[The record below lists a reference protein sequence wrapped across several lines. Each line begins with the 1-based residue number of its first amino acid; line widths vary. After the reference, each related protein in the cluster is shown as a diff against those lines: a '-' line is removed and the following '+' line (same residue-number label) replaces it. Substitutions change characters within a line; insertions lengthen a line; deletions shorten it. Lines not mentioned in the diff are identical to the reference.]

1 MCFGKYVRCY
11 LNGEFV
17 SSGDQLT
24 AAIFSC
30 GELRPSIAVVLRRQT
45 GALGPRE
52 WWPPGGPAHPAGG
65 EDANPGLPR
74 GSLGSFPRGRHPT
87 WWAATP
93 ARGNVTVVSHAWARG
108 RATRFPRV
116 GGARQGGTSSGRAVG
131 TRGPI
136 GRAGRR
142 RGARTPTVR
151 VREGRAPA
159 GGGRAKRRPG
169 GIENGI
175 AEPGSAGRGPGP
187 GRGRWRRRYSPP
199 PSTPTT
205 SPPNCGGW

>member
-1 MCFGKYVRCY
+1 MASLWPSAHLPHPTSPHPR
-11 LNGEFV
+11 
-17 SSGDQLT
+17 
-24 AAIFSC
+24 
-30 GELRPSIAVVLRRQT
+30 RP
-45 GALGPRE
+45 
-52 WWPPGGPAHPAGG
+52 GG
-65 EDANPGLPR
+65 EDANPGVPR
-74 GSLGSFPRGRHPT
+74 GSLGSFPRGLHPT

-93 ARGNVTVVSHAWARG
+93 ARGNVTSPVVSHAWARG

-116 GGARQGGTSSGRAVG
+116 GGARRGGHLFRA
-131 TRGPI
+131 RGGNSRPHWP
-136 GRAGRR
+136 RWTAP
-142 RGARTPTVR
+142 RGWDANGP